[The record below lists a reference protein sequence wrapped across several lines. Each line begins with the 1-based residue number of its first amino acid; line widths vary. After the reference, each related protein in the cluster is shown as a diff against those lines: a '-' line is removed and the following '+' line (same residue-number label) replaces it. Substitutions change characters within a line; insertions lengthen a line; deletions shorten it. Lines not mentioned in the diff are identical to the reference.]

1 MSKGNSPFSYISSA
15 YGKNHFNIDKPLQK
29 ILEYFD
35 VKADF
40 SKLGEFAGGELYE
53 IAEHV
58 DKRARP
64 IHVMWSVNGERVDEV
79 WIDPSLRAAIKR
91 LIKDFD
97 INKFPYKEENWHKHY
112 ASIYLVSDP
121 GIACILTITNQTA
134 YALYKYGSEELKKYV
149 PYLIGDSDELLF
161 GATWFTEI
169 QGGSDLGSNL
179 VEAEFNGKYWL
190 LKGNTK
196 YFASGVGLADLALVS
211 ARPMGSKS
219 GAKGLSL
226 FLVPKKNNK
235 GEKNFLIR
243 RLKRKSGTNSVP
255 TGEVEFNSSEAYLIG
270 EKEYGIYYITED
282 LMVSRLSNAVGALG
296 IARKSFLES
305 YYYSQSRKAFGK
317 ALIEHPLIQKDLL
330 EMELMIEGGM
340 VVTFKAIDQFQK
352 SWKAMPPFYNEQY
365 HYARLLTHI
374 SKHITAEIASQ
385 VSRMAMEIHGGIGF
399 LEEFPIERL
408 HREALI
414 TPIWEGTGNI
424 QALEMLEA
432 MVKKEAHRQLI
443 RDLEGIVNEAKDEIA
458 SKTLDFIKD
467 KATTLLTYREYEMQ
481 FYSKDLLLTL
491 GHGISVILLSHM
503 GRKLGIKRFTMLS
516 KIYYERFLMGRSILR
531 DYISEI
537 RELINMEEMK

>member
-1 MSKGNSPFSYISSA
+1 MGKNNSPFSYISNA
-15 YGKNHFNIDKPLQK
+15 YGKNHFEIDKPLQK
-29 ILEYFD
+29 TLEYFN

-40 SKLGEFAGGELYE
+40 SKLGEFAGRELYE
-53 IAEHV
+53 IADHV

-64 IHVMWSVNGERVDEV
+64 IHIMWGINGDRVDEV
-79 WIDPSLRAAIKR
+79 WIDPSLRISIEK

-97 INKFPYKEENWHKHY
+97 INKFPYKEKNWYKHY

-121 GIACILTITNQTA
+121 GIACIITITNQTA
-134 YALYKYGSEELKKYV
+134 YALYKYGNKELKKYV
-149 PYLIGDSDELLF
+149 PSLIGDSDELLF

-179 VEAEFNGKYWL
+179 VQAEFDGKHWL

-211 ARPMGSKS
+211 ARPFGSKS

-226 FLVPKKNNK
+226 FLVPKENNR

-282 LMVSRLSNAVGALG
+282 LMVSRLANAVGALG
-296 IARKSFLES
+296 IARKAFLES
-305 YYYSQSRKAFGK
+305 YYYSQYRKAFGK
-317 ALIEHPLIQKDLL
+317 TLIEHPLIQKDLL

-340 VVTFKAIDQFQK
+340 VVTFKAIDQFQR
-352 SWKAMPPFYNEQY
+352 SWEALPPSYDEKY

-374 SKHITAEIASQ
+374 SKYITAEIASQ
-385 VSRMAMEIHGGIGF
+385 VSKMTMEIHGGIGF

-432 MVKKEAHRQLI
+432 MMKKEAHKQLLK
-443 RDLEGIVNEAKDEIA
+443 DLEKIVNETKDSIA

-467 KATTLLTYREYEMQ
+467 KLATLLTYREYEMQ
-481 FYSKDLLLTL
+481 FYSKDLLSTL
-491 GHGISVILLSHM
+491 GHGISVILLSNM
-503 GRKLGIKRFTMLS
+503 GYKLGIERFTILAN
-516 KIYYERFLMGRSILR
+516 IYYERFLMGRSIIR

-537 RELINMEEMK
+537 RKLINIEEVE